1 MNHIAAALLL
11 SLGGKTVDA
20 KGIEDV
26 VNSAG
31 GKVNKTVVDN
41 IVAALKGKSCDQII
55 REGLPKLVSSSGV
68 SAQAATTEPV
78 ADKKE
83 EKKEEKKD
91 DKKGGKDDKKGGKDD
106 KKGGEK
112 KKEEKKVE
120 DEDEGFMGLF

>member
-68 SAQAATTEPV
+68 SAQAITEPV
-78 ADKKE
+78 TEKKE